1 MKSVFLLSTIAR
13 DDYTDRGGVWIR
25 PDDVLEVLL
34 LAGLRSATRSDA
46 GEKLMAGFVDMKHFL
61 PGLHQSQSGQTDRF
75 CLQVRASTL
84 LVEFKY

>member
-1 MKSVFLLSTIAR
+1 MKSVFLLSTVAR

-46 GEKLMAGFVDMKHFL
+46 GEKLMAGFVDMKFFL

-75 CLQVRASTL
+75 CLQV
-84 LVEFKY
+84 

>member
-1 MKSVFLLSTIAR
+1 MKSVFLLSTIAK

-75 CLQVRASTL
+75 CLQV
-84 LVEFKY
+84 